1 MTPAHSALARRSA
14 TGGRML
20 AALTPL
26 AALSVLSACA
36 TYGVAAAEPVPVGDG
51 VYSIA
56 VEPGDGTGAGLHS
69 GAYQRAIRFCFE
81 QGKQLI
87 RLDGQPGTA
96 QQAGTVMQ
104 FRCVGPGEPGWKQ
117 PVG

>member
-1 MTPAHSALARRSA
+1 MGSRRPARNLVL
-14 TGGRML
+14 M
-20 AALTPL
+20 AAAM
-26 AALSVLSACA
+26 AALSGCV
-36 TYGVAAAEPVPVGDG
+36 TYGGAAAEPIPLGDG
-51 VYSIA
+51 AYSIA
-56 VEPGDGTGAGLHS
+56 VEPGEGTGAGLHS
-69 GAYQRAIRFCFE
+69 GAYQRAIRFCFD

-87 RLDGQPGTA
+87 RLDGLAGTA